1 MSNAWVLVQAGDDR
15 RLGDVDDRLQRV
27 HLGDGQL
34 ELAAADRG
42 DHRLDYAGGTKG
54 GAFFMKNGGFFDE
67 RVKFDQWFE
76 KPSNPKTKPAINF
89 KDLPKGEVIGK

>member
-1 MSNAWVLVQAGDDR
+1 WVCDTGGTWHEITRAR
-15 RLGDVDDRLQRV
+15 FT
-27 HLGDGQL
+27 
-34 ELAAADRG
+34 ADATARG
-42 DHRLDYAGGTKG
+42 DHRLDYAGGTKDG
-54 GAFFMKNGGFFDE
+54 IFFMKNGGFFDD